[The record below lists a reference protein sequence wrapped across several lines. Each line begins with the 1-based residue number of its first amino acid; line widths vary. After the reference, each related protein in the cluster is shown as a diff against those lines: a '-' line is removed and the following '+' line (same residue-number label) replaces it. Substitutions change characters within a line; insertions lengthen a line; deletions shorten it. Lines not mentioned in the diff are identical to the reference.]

1 MDMGPKRIT
10 VFGGA
15 QPRPGDGEYQQAL
28 RLGALLGSA
37 RYTVLTGGYIGTM
50 EAISR
55 GAAENGGHVIGVTC
69 EEIEAWRPVH
79 ANPWVQEEM
88 RFKTL
93 RQRLF
98 ALIENCDAAV
108 VMPGGVGTLAELAEM
123 WSHLQTGI
131 IPPRP
136 LILVGAGW
144 RQVLD
149 QFFASLGAFVPDP
162 YRKLLSFA
170 ENADQAFAMLQSW
183 DGAVQTRA

>member
-1 MDMGPKRIT
+1 MDYQRIT
-10 VFGGA
+10 VFGGS
-15 QPRPGDGEYQQAL
+15 QLKPGDADYQQAL

-37 RYTVLTGGYIGTM
+37 GFTVLTGGYVGTM
-50 EAISR
+50 EAVSR

-69 EEIEAWRPVH
+69 EEIEAWRPGG
-79 ANPWVQEEM
+79 ANPWVQEEL
-88 RFKTL
+88 RYATL

-144 RQVLD
+144 HQVLE
-149 QFFASLGAFVPDP
+149 QFFKSLGAFVPHR
-162 YRKLLSFA
+162 YRKILSFA

-183 DGAVQTRA
+183 DGAGSTRE

>member
-1 MDMGPKRIT
+1 MEMHMRRVT

-15 QPRPGDGEYQQAL
+15 QPRPGDEAYQQAL

-37 RYTVLTGGYIGTM
+37 GYTVLTGGYIGTM
-50 EAISR
+50 EAVSR

-69 EEIEAWRPVH
+69 EEIEAWRPLR
-79 ANPWVQEEM
+79 ANPWVQEEIH
-88 RFKTL
+88 FKTL

-123 WSHLQTGI
+123 WSHLQTGS

-136 LILVGAGW
+136 LILVGVRW
-144 RQVLD
+144 RNVLD
-149 QFFASLGAFVPDP
+149 QFFNSLGLFVPEK
-162 YRKLLSFA
+162 YRQLLSFA
-170 ENADQAFAMLQSW
+170 ENVDQAFGMLQSW
-183 DGAVQTRA
+183 NGTSAKRD